1 MEEIIK
7 REDYGDWLDPNAP
20 YVNRS
25 VGRRLRCLPKDTRRP
40 HVHRPRGFVDTYCK
54 VTSTN
59 EDQES

>member
-1 MEEIIK
+1 MKEIII
-7 REDYGDWLDPNAP
+7 REDYGDWLGPNAP

-25 VGRRLRCLPKDTRRP
+25 VGRGP
-40 HVHRPRGFVDTYCK
+40 HVHRPGGFVDTYCK